1 MKRKTVKPHAHHA
14 APARE
19 FAVRVPAS
27 TANLGAGFDCFGLA
41 LDLHLEVRARIA
53 PDKIKTGRVVVSGEG
68 AVSLPAGADNLI
80 VRAMQFVAE
89 REGLILPPISLEV
102 HNAIPLGRGLGS
114 SGAAIVGG
122 AVLAAAIARKKIPSQ
137 QLLRY
142 AAEIEG
148 HSDNV
153 AAALLGG
160 WVTIVNSPEGPIVL
174 RQPWPAEIRAVVVSP
189 DMQLD
194 TKKARAILTKEVP
207 REDAVFN
214 LQRTALF
221 SAALYRRRYDL
232 IGEAMRDRLHQTQRQ
247 ALVPGLAEALAIPP
261 QQGLLGIALSGAG
274 PSVLALTTERH
285 KEIGAAIVAAFAQR
299 GIRAV
304 SRNLGIDRRG
314 AQIL

>member
-1 MKRKTVKPHAHHA
+1 MKRKSKTVKHHA

-41 LDLHLEVRARIA
+41 LDLYLEVRVRIA
-53 PDKIKTGRVVVSGEG
+53 PDKIKTGRVAVSGEG
-68 AVSLPAGADNLI
+68 AVLLPAGGDNLI

-89 REGLILPPISLEV
+89 REGFSLPPLSLEV
-102 HNAIPLGRGLGS
+102 HNEIPLGRGLGS
-114 SGAAIVGG
+114 SGAAIVAG
-122 AVLAAAIARKKIPSQ
+122 AVLGAAIARKKIPSP
-137 QLLRY
+137 QLVRY

-160 WVTIVNSPEGPIVL
+160 WVTIVNTPEGPIVL
-174 RQPWPAEIRAVVVSP
+174 RQPWPVEIRAVVVSP
-189 DMQLD
+189 DLQLD

-221 SAALYRRRYDL
+221 SAALARRRYDL
-232 IGEAMRDRLHQTQRQ
+232 IGEAMRDHLHQTQRQ
-247 ALVPGLAEALAIPP
+247 SLVPGLAEALAIPP
-261 QQGLLGIALSGAG
+261 QPGLLGIALSGAG
-274 PSVLALTTERH
+274 PSVLALTTDRH

-304 SRNLGIDRRG
+304 PRILGIDRRG
-314 AQIL
+314 AQLL

>member
-1 MKRKTVKPHAHHA
+1 MKRKTVKHKAP
-14 APARE
+14 PARE

-41 LDLHLEVRARIA
+41 LDLYLEVRARIA
-53 PDKIKTGRVVVSGEG
+53 PDKIKTGRVVVFGEG
-68 AVSLPAGADNLI
+68 AVSLPAGADNLV

-89 REGLILPPISLEV
+89 REGFSLPPLSLEV

-122 AVLAAAIARKKIPSQ
+122 AVLAAAIARKKIAAT

-221 SAALYRRRYDL
+221 SAALARHRYDL

-247 ALVPGLAEALAIPP
+247 SLVPGLAEALAIPP

-274 PSVLALTTERH
+274 PSVLALTTDRH